1 MRRLAWVL
9 GLAFF
14 FLNPALACGPGD
26 PEYQYG
32 ATEMRAAVEGKWNLA
47 VDSEGQQTSVT
58 VLIQQAMMFGS
69 ATAQTAARR
78 RLVRSARACGG
89 RNLLKAAGACID
101 LSQMPVA
108 VTFVDGD
115 PSLMAEKGTGIFTVY
130 SLRFDTGE
138 LALQFGGY
146 NVVSTIS
153 QAGVP
158 SDPRLG
164 PTGKQGTVALTRVP

>member
-26 PEYQYG
+26 PDYEYG
-32 ATEMRAAVEGKWNLA
+32 ATEMRAAVEGKWTLA

-58 VLIQQAMMFGS
+58 VLVQQATMFAPVAAQSS
-69 ATAQTAARR
+69 ARHS
-78 RLVRSARACGG
+78 LVRSAAACGG
-89 RNLLKAAGACID
+89 RTLVKAAGACID

-115 PSLMAEKGTGIFTVY
+115 PSLMAEKGAGIFTVY

-138 LALQFGGY
+138 LAFQFGGY

-158 SDPRLG
+158 SGPRLG
-164 PTGKQGTVALTRVP
+164 PNGKQGTVTLTRVP